1 MKIGKILAMAAVATV
16 FASCSN
22 EEELANVGKSESN
35 AIRFAGIS
43 GLSDTRTTPIGT
55 HNLTSTNF
63 DVMAFM
69 SSDNALFMGGK
80 HVTGASDHGVKIVY
94 KTSAWDYD
102 DPDKVAYW
110 PTSGDVDF
118 YAVSPAMTDDLFHHG
133 FAYDMT
139 SAAKTIT
146 YATVDE
152 YNSEGTNHDVMYA
165 VTKDRNKENNGTMPV
180 QMNFKHILSQV
191 VFKAKTTS
199 SILEVDVENVKIHN
213 FVHSGKFTLPAGEPA
228 MSDWKP
234 SPAAKGAY
242 TVKLNAANVKTNN
255 AVVNLSDM
263 NSPMMLIPQK
273 LTKWSTYSAGAAVS
287 KLEADNAIECYL
299 EISMKLK
306 QNVSARL
313 LNIKRYMFH
322 STMPQD
328 GNRASVTSTPLFSEV
343 VMTTMES
350 RSFRQLRL
358 MLQQRIGQT
367 PALVLMLMLISNK
380 RRRQSIKKGLCRN

>member
-1 MKIGKILAMAAVATV
+1 MKFGKILAVAVVATV

-80 HVTGASDHGVKIVY
+80 HVSGVSDHGVKIVY
-94 KTSAWDYD
+94 NTSAWDYD
-102 DPDKVAYW
+102 DKDKMAYW
-110 PTSGDVDF
+110 PTVGDVDF
-118 YAVSPAMTDDLFHHG
+118 YAVSPAITDDLVLQG
-133 FAYDMT
+133 FVYDMT
-139 SAAKTIT
+139 SAAKTIS
-146 YATVDE
+146 YSTVDE
-152 YNSEGTNHDVMYA
+152 YNSKGTNHDVMYA
-165 VTKDRNKENNGTMPV
+165 VTKGRNKKNNGTMPV

-213 FVHSGKFTLPAGEPA
+213 FVLSGTFTLPAGEPA
-228 MSDWKP
+228 MSDWKL

-242 TVKLNAANVKTNN
+242 TVKLNAANVKTKN

-273 LTKWSTYSAGAAVS
+273 LTKWSTYSAGTAVS
-287 KLEADNAIECYL
+287 IPEAEKAKECYL

-306 QNVSARL
+306 QNDSYLIGSAAEYKTVYVPFD
-313 LNIKRYMFH
+313 NATGWEPGKRYIY
-322 STMPQD
+322 T
-328 GNRASVTSTPLFSEV
+328 
-343 VMTTMES
+343 
-350 RSFRQLRL
+350 
-358 MLQQRIGQT
+358 
-367 PALVLMLMLISNK
+367 LIFGGGYDDQGEPILSPITFDAATVDWADANA
-380 RRRQSIKKGLCRN
+380 GADVNVNF

>member
-1 MKIGKILAMAAVATV
+1 MKIGKILAVAAVATV

-80 HVTGASDHGVKIVY
+80 HEAGHSDQGVKIVY

-118 YAVSPAMTDDLFHHG
+118 YAVSPAITDDLVHQG

-139 SAAKTIT
+139 STAKTIT

-152 YNSEGTNHDVMYA
+152 YNSTGTNHDVMYA
-165 VTKDRNKENNGTMPV
+165 VTKGRNKENNGKTAV
-180 QMNFKHILSQV
+180 QMKFKHILSQV

-199 SILEVDVENVKIHN
+199 SILEVDVKSVKIHN
-213 FVHSGKFTLPAGEPA
+213 FVHGGTFKLPAGEPA
-228 MSDWKP
+228 MSDWSP
-234 SPAAKGAY
+234 SPVAEDAY
-242 TVKLNAANVKTNN
+242 TVKLNAANVVTNN
-255 AVVNLSDM
+255 AVVDLSDM
-263 NSPMMLIPQK
+263 NSPLMMIPQK
-273 LTKWSTYSAGAAVS
+273 LTKWSTYSAGTAVS
-287 KLEADNAIECYL
+287 KRDADIKKECYL
-299 EISMKLK
+299 EILMKLK
-306 QNVSARL
+306 QNDSYLIGSAAAYTTVYVPFD
-313 LNIKRYMFH
+313 NATGWEPGKRYIY
-322 STMPQD
+322 T
-328 GNRASVTSTPLFSEV
+328 
-343 VMTTMES
+343 
-350 RSFRQLRL
+350 
-358 MLQQRIGQT
+358 
-367 PALVLMLMLISNK
+367 LIFGGGYDDHGEPILSPITFNAA
-380 RRRQSIKKGLCRN
+380 IVDWADANAGADVNF

>member
-1 MKIGKILAMAAVATV
+1 MKFGKILAVAVVATV

-35 AIRFAGIS
+35 AIRFVGIS

-80 HVTGASDHGVKIVY
+80 HVSGASDHGVKIVY

-118 YAVSPAMTDDLFHHG
+118 YAVSPAITDDLVRQG

-139 SAAKTIT
+139 STAKTISYT
-146 YATVDE
+146 TVDE
-152 YNSEGTNHDVMYA
+152 YDSKGTNHDVMYA
-165 VTKDRNKENNGTMPV
+165 VTKGRNKENNGTKPV

-213 FVHSGKFTLPAGEPA
+213 FVLSGKFTLPAGEPA
-228 MSDWKP
+228 MSDWKL

-242 TVKLNAANVKTNN
+242 TVKLNAANVKTKN
-255 AVVNLSDM
+255 AVVELSDM
-263 NSPMMLIPQK
+263 NSPLIMIPQK
-273 LTKWSTYSAGAAVS
+273 LTKWSTSTGAAVS
-287 KLEADNAIECYL
+287 IHEADNAIESYL

-306 QNVSARL
+306 QNDSYLIGSATEYKTVYVPFD
-313 LNIKRYMFH
+313 NATGWEPGKRYIYTLIFGGGYDDQGEPIL
-322 STMPQD
+322 SPITFNAATAD
-328 GNRASVTSTPLFSEV
+328 WVDASAGADVNF
-343 VMTTMES
+343 
-350 RSFRQLRL
+350 
-358 MLQQRIGQT
+358 
-367 PALVLMLMLISNK
+367 
-380 RRRQSIKKGLCRN
+380 

>member
-1 MKIGKILAMAAVATV
+1 MKFGKILAVAVVATV

-80 HVTGASDHGVKIVY
+80 HVSGVSDHGVKIVY

-110 PTSGDVDF
+110 PTVGDVDF
-118 YAVSPAMTDDLFHHG
+118 YAVSPAITDDLVYQG

-139 SAAKTIT
+139 SAAKTISYT
-146 YATVDE
+146 TVDE
-152 YNSEGTNHDVMYA
+152 YNSKGTNHDVMYA
-165 VTKDRNKENNGTMPV
+165 VTKGCNKENNGTKPV

-213 FVHSGKFTLPAGEPA
+213 FVLSGKFTLPAGEPA
-228 MSDWKP
+228 MSDWTL
-234 SPAAKGAY
+234 SPVAAGAY
-242 TVKLNAANVKTNN
+242 TVKLNAANVKTKN
-255 AVVNLSDM
+255 AVVELSDM
-263 NSPMMLIPQK
+263 NSPLIMIPQK
-273 LTKWSTYSAGAAVS
+273 LTKWRTYSAGTAVS
-287 KLEADNAIECYL
+287 IHEADNAIESYL

-306 QNVSARL
+306 QNDSYLIGSAAEYKTVYVPFD
-313 LNIKRYMFH
+313 NATGWEPGKRYIYTLIFGGGYDDQGEPIL
-322 STMPQD
+322 SPITFNAATAD
-328 GNRASVTSTPLFSEV
+328 WVDASAGADVNF
-343 VMTTMES
+343 
-350 RSFRQLRL
+350 
-358 MLQQRIGQT
+358 
-367 PALVLMLMLISNK
+367 
-380 RRRQSIKKGLCRN
+380 

>member
-1 MKIGKILAMAAVATV
+1 MKIGKILAVAAVATV

-35 AIRFAGIS
+35 AIRFAGVS

-55 HNLTSTNF
+55 LNLTSTNF

-80 HVTGASDHGVKIVY
+80 HVAGASDHGVKIVY

-110 PTSGDVDF
+110 PTSGNVDF
-118 YAVSPAMTDDLFHHG
+118 YAVSPAITDDVVHR

-152 YNSEGTNHDVMYA
+152 YNSPGTNHDVMYA
-165 VTKDRNKENNGTMPV
+165 VTKGRNKENNGTMAV

-213 FVHSGKFTLPAGEPA
+213 FVHGGTFTLPEGEPA
-228 MSDWKP
+228 MSNWSL
-234 SPAAKGAY
+234 SPVAEGAY
-242 TVKLNAANVKTNN
+242 TVKLNAANVVTKNT
-255 AVVNLSDM
+255 VVDLSDM
-263 NSPMMLIPQK
+263 NSPLMLIPQQLK
-273 LTKWSTYSAGAAVS
+273 KWSTYSAGAAVS
-287 KLEADNAIECYL
+287 MHEANTKKECYL

-306 QNVSARL
+306 QNDSYLIGSATAYKTVYVPFD
-313 LNIKRYMFH
+313 NGTGWEPGKRYIYTLIFGGGYDDNGEPIL
-322 STMPQD
+322 SPITF
-328 GNRASVTSTPLFSEV
+328 NAVTTNWVDATGADVNAF
-343 VMTTMES
+343 
-350 RSFRQLRL
+350 
-358 MLQQRIGQT
+358 
-367 PALVLMLMLISNK
+367 
-380 RRRQSIKKGLCRN
+380 

>member
-1 MKIGKILAMAAVATV
+1 MKIGKILAVAAVATV

-22 EEELANVGKSESN
+22 EEELANVSKSESN

-55 HNLTSTNF
+55 SNLTSTNF

-69 SSDNALFMGGK
+69 SADNALFMGGK

-146 YATVDE
+146 YATADE
-152 YNSEGTNHDVMYA
+152 YNSTVTNHDVMYA
-165 VTKDRNKENNGTMPV
+165 VTKGRNKVNNGATAV

-191 VFKAKTTS
+191 VFKAKTAS
-199 SILEVDVENVKIHN
+199 SILEVDVKSVKIHN
-213 FVHSGKFTLPAGEPA
+213 FVHSGTFTLPADEPA
-228 MSDWKP
+228 MSNWSTSTDEAV
-234 SPAAKGAY
+234 SIA
-242 TVKLNAANVKTNN
+242 TVKLNAANVKTNKTV
-255 AVVNLSDM
+255 AVDLSDM
-263 NSPMMLIPQK
+263 ASPLMMIPQK

-287 KLEADNAIECYL
+287 KLEADNKKECYL

-306 QNVSARL
+306 QNDSYLIGSAAAYTTVYVPFD
-313 LNIKRYMFH
+313 NATGWEPGKRYIYTLIFGGGYDDQGEPIL
-322 STMPQD
+322 SPIKFEAATAD
-328 GNRASVTSTPLFSEV
+328 WANASAGADVNF
-343 VMTTMES
+343 
-350 RSFRQLRL
+350 
-358 MLQQRIGQT
+358 
-367 PALVLMLMLISNK
+367 
-380 RRRQSIKKGLCRN
+380 

>member
-1 MKIGKILAMAAVATV
+1 MKFGKILAVAVVATV

-69 SSDNALFMGGK
+69 SSDNTLFMGGK
-80 HVTGASDHGVKIVY
+80 HVSGVSDHGVKIVY

-118 YAVSPAMTDDLFHHG
+118 YAVSPAITDDLVFQG

-139 SAAKTIT
+139 SAAKTISYT
-146 YATVDE
+146 TVDE
-152 YNSEGTNHDVMYA
+152 YNTNGTNHDVMYA
-165 VTKDRNKENNGTMPV
+165 VTKGRNKENNGTMPV

-213 FVHSGKFTLPAGEPA
+213 FVLSGKFTLPAREPA
-228 MSDWKP
+228 MSDWTL
-234 SPAAKGAY
+234 SPVAAGAY
-242 TVKLNAANVKTNN
+242 TVKLNAANVKTKN
-255 AVVNLSDM
+255 AVVELSDM
-263 NSPMMLIPQK
+263 NSPLIMIPQK
-273 LTKWSTYSAGAAVS
+273 LTKWSTYSAAGTAVS
-287 KLEADNAIECYL
+287 IHEADNAIESYL

-306 QNVSARL
+306 QNDSYLIGSAAEYKTVYVPFD
-313 LNIKRYMFH
+313 NATGWEPGKRYIYTLIFGGGYDDQGEPIL
-322 STMPQD
+322 SPITFNAATAD
-328 GNRASVTSTPLFSEV
+328 WVDASAGADVNVNF
-343 VMTTMES
+343 
-350 RSFRQLRL
+350 
-358 MLQQRIGQT
+358 
-367 PALVLMLMLISNK
+367 
-380 RRRQSIKKGLCRN
+380 

>member
-1 MKIGKILAMAAVATV
+1 MKIGKILAVAAVATV

-80 HVTGASDHGVKIVY
+80 HEAGHSDQGVKIVY
-94 KTSAWDYD
+94 NTTAWDYD

-118 YAVSPAMTDDLFHHG
+118 YAVSPAFTDELVYYS

-139 SAAKTIT
+139 SDAKTIT
-146 YATVDE
+146 YATADE
-152 YNSEGTNHDVMYA
+152 YKTGATNHDVMYA
-165 VTKDRNKENNGTMPV
+165 VAKGRNKANNGTSPV
-180 QMNFKHILSQV
+180 QMKFKHILSQV

-199 SILEVDVENVKIHN
+199 SILEVDVQSVKIHN
-213 FVHSGKFTLPAGEPA
+213 FAVGGKFTLPEEDPK
-228 MSDWKP
+228 MSDWTL
-234 SPAAKGAY
+234 SPLMGAY
-242 TVKLNAANVKTNN
+242 TVKLNAANVKTND
-255 AVVNLSDM
+255 AVVDLSDM
-263 NSPMMLIPQK
+263 NSPMMMIPQQ
-273 LTKWSTYSAGAAVS
+273 LTKWSTYSSGTAVP
-287 KLEADNAIECYL
+287 KHEADTKKECYL

-306 QNVSARL
+306 QNDSYLIGSATEYKTVYVPFD
-313 LNIKRYMFH
+313 NGTGWEPGKRYIYTLIFGGGYDDQGEPIL
-322 STMPQD
+322 SPITFD
-328 GNRASVTSTPLFSEV
+328 AATADWADASAGADVNVNF
-343 VMTTMES
+343 
-350 RSFRQLRL
+350 
-358 MLQQRIGQT
+358 
-367 PALVLMLMLISNK
+367 
-380 RRRQSIKKGLCRN
+380 

>member
-1 MKIGKILAMAAVATV
+1 MKIEKILAVAAVATV

-80 HVTGASDHGVKIVY
+80 HEAGHSDQGVKIVY
-94 KTSAWDYD
+94 NTTAWDYD

-118 YAVSPAMTDDLFHHG
+118 YAVSPAITNDLVHNHYFG
-133 FAYDMT
+133 YDMT
-139 SAAKTIT
+139 SANKTIT
-146 YATVDE
+146 YTTVDE
-152 YNSEGTNHDVMYA
+152 YNSPGTNHDVMYA
-165 VTKDRNKENNGTMPV
+165 VTKGRNKENNGATAV
-180 QMNFKHILSQV
+180 QMKFKHILSQV

-213 FVHSGKFTLPAGEPA
+213 FVHSGTFTLPADEPA
-228 MSDWKP
+228 MSNWST
-234 SPAAKGAY
+234 SPDEAVSIA

-263 NSPMMLIPQK
+263 NSPLMMIPQK
-273 LTKWSTYSAGAAVS
+273 LTKWSTYSAGTAVS
-287 KLEADNAIECYL
+287 KHDADIKKECYL

-306 QNVSARL
+306 QNDSYLIGSAAEYKTVYVPFD
-313 LNIKRYMFH
+313 NATGWEPGKRYIYTLIFGGGYDDQGEPIL
-322 STMPQD
+322 SPITFD
-328 GNRASVTSTPLFSEV
+328 AATADWADASAGADVNVNF
-343 VMTTMES
+343 
-350 RSFRQLRL
+350 
-358 MLQQRIGQT
+358 
-367 PALVLMLMLISNK
+367 
-380 RRRQSIKKGLCRN
+380 

>member
-1 MKIGKILAMAAVATV
+1 MKIGKILAVAAVATV

-35 AIRFAGIS
+35 AIRFAGVS

-80 HVTGASDHGVKIVY
+80 HVSGVSDHGVKIVY
-94 KTSAWDYD
+94 NTSAWDYD
-102 DPDKVAYW
+102 DKDKVAYW

-139 SAAKTIT
+139 SAAKTISYT
-146 YATVDE
+146 TVDE
-152 YNSEGTNHDVMYA
+152 YNSPGTNHDVMYA
-165 VTKDRNKENNGTMPV
+165 VTKGRNKENNGTMPV

-199 SILEVDVENVKIHN
+199 SILEVDVKSVKINN
-213 FVHSGKFTLPAGEPA
+213 FVHGGTFTLPAGEGEPA
-228 MSDWKP
+228 MSNWSL

-287 KLEADNAIECYL
+287 KLEADNAKECYL

-306 QNVSARL
+306 QNDSYLIGSAAEYRTVYVPFD
-313 LNIKRYMFH
+313 NATGWEPGKRYIY
-322 STMPQD
+322 T
-328 GNRASVTSTPLFSEV
+328 
-343 VMTTMES
+343 
-350 RSFRQLRL
+350 
-358 MLQQRIGQT
+358 
-367 PALVLMLMLISNK
+367 LIFGGGYDDQGEPILSPITFDAATVDWADDSADVNF
-380 RRRQSIKKGLCRN
+380 

>member
-1 MKIGKILAMAAVATV
+1 MKFGKILAVAVVATV

-80 HVTGASDHGVKIVY
+80 HVSGASDHGVKIVY

-110 PTSGDVDF
+110 PTVGDVDF
-118 YAVSPAMTDDLFHHG
+118 YAVSPAITDDLVLQG
-133 FAYDMT
+133 FVYDMT
-139 SAAKTIT
+139 SAAKTIS
-146 YATVDE
+146 YSTVDE
-152 YNSEGTNHDVMYA
+152 YNSKGTNHDVMYA
-165 VTKDRNKENNGTMPV
+165 VTKGRNKKNNGTMPV

-213 FVHSGKFTLPAGEPA
+213 FVHSGTFTLPAGEPA
-228 MSDWKP
+228 MSDWKL

-242 TVKLNAANVKTNN
+242 TVKLNAANVKTKN

-263 NSPMMLIPQK
+263 NSPLMLIPQK
-273 LTKWSTYSAGAAVS
+273 LTKWSTYSAGTAVS
-287 KLEADNAIECYL
+287 ILEADKAKECYL

-306 QNVSARL
+306 QNDSYLIGSAAEYKTVYVPFD
-313 LNIKRYMFH
+313 NATGWEPGKRYIYTLIFGGGYDDQGEPIL
-322 STMPQD
+322 SPITFD
-328 GNRASVTSTPLFSEV
+328 AATADWADASADVNF
-343 VMTTMES
+343 
-350 RSFRQLRL
+350 
-358 MLQQRIGQT
+358 
-367 PALVLMLMLISNK
+367 
-380 RRRQSIKKGLCRN
+380 

>member
-1 MKIGKILAMAAVATV
+1 MKFGKILAVAVVATV

-80 HVTGASDHGVKIVY
+80 HVSGASDHGVKIVY

-118 YAVSPAMTDDLFHHG
+118 YAVSPAITGDLVLQG

-139 SAAKTIT
+139 SAAKTISYT
-146 YATVDE
+146 TVDE
-152 YNSEGTNHDVMYA
+152 YNSKGTNHDVMYA
-165 VTKDRNKENNGTMPV
+165 VTKGRNKENNGTKPV

-191 VFKAKTTS
+191 VFKAKTKQST
-199 SILEVDVENVKIHN
+199 LTVDVKNIKIHN
-213 FVHSGKFTLPAGEPA
+213 FVHGGTFKLPTDEPA
-228 MSDWKP
+228 MSDWSL
-234 SPAAKGAY
+234 SPAAAGAY
-242 TVKLNAANVKTNN
+242 TVKLNAANVVVTNN
-255 AVVNLSDM
+255 TAVDLSDM
-263 NSPMMLIPQK
+263 NSPLMLIPQK
-273 LTKWSTYSAGAAVS
+273 LTKWSTYSAGTAVS
-287 KLEADNAIECYL
+287 ILEADKAKECYL

-306 QNVSARL
+306 QNDSYLIGSAAEYKTVYVPFDNATGWEPGKRYIYTL
-313 LNIKRYMFH
+313 IFGGGYDDQGEPILSPITFDAATADWADAAGTDVNIK
-322 STMPQD
+322 
-328 GNRASVTSTPLFSEV
+328 
-343 VMTTMES
+343 
-350 RSFRQLRL
+350 
-358 MLQQRIGQT
+358 
-367 PALVLMLMLISNK
+367 
-380 RRRQSIKKGLCRN
+380 

>member
-1 MKIGKILAMAAVATV
+1 MKIGKILAVAAVATV

-35 AIRFAGIS
+35 AIRFAGVS

-80 HVTGASDHGVKIVY
+80 HVSGVSDHGVKIVY

-102 DPDKVAYW
+102 DKDKVAYW

-118 YAVSPAMTDDLFHHG
+118 YAVSPAITDDLVLQNS

-139 SAAKTIT
+139 SAAKTIR

-152 YNSEGTNHDVMYA
+152 YSGKGTNHDVMYA
-165 VTKDRNKENNGTMPV
+165 VTKGRNKENNGAMAV

-199 SILEVDVENVKIHN
+199 SILEVDVDNIKIHN
-213 FVHSGKFTLPAGEPA
+213 FVHGGTFTLPADEPA
-228 MSDWKP
+228 MSDW
-234 SPAAKGAY
+234 SLSGDAVSVC
-242 TVKLNAANVKTNN
+242 TVKLNAANVVTKN
-255 AVVNLSDM
+255 AVVDLSDM
-263 NSPMMLIPQK
+263 NSPLMMIPQK
-273 LTKWSTYSAGAAVS
+273 LTKWSTSAGTAVS
-287 KLEADNAIECYL
+287 KLEADNAKECYL
-299 EISMKLK
+299 EIAMKLK
-306 QNVSARL
+306 QNDSYLIGSAAAYTTVYVPFD
-313 LNIKRYMFH
+313 NATGWEPGKRYIYTLIFGGGYDDNGKPIL
-322 STMPQD
+322 SPITFD
-328 GNRASVTSTPLFSEV
+328 AATADWADAGADVEV
-343 VMTTMES
+343 K
-350 RSFRQLRL
+350 F
-358 MLQQRIGQT
+358 
-367 PALVLMLMLISNK
+367 
-380 RRRQSIKKGLCRN
+380 

>member
-1 MKIGKILAMAAVATV
+1 MKIGKILAVAAVATV

-80 HVTGASDHGVKIVY
+80 HVSGASDHGVKIVY
-94 KTSAWDYD
+94 NTSAWDYD
-102 DPDKVAYW
+102 DKDKVAYW

-139 SAAKTIT
+139 SAAKTISYT
-146 YATVDE
+146 TVDE
-152 YNSEGTNHDVMYA
+152 YNSPGTNHDVMYA
-165 VTKDRNKENNGTMPV
+165 VTKGRNKENNGTMPV

-199 SILEVDVENVKIHN
+199 SILEVDVKSVKINN
-213 FVHSGKFTLPAGEPA
+213 FVHGGTFTLPAGEGEPA
-228 MSDWKP
+228 MSNWSL

-242 TVKLNAANVKTNN
+242 TVKLNAANVKTKN

-287 KLEADNAIECYL
+287 KLEADNAKECYL
-299 EISMKLK
+299 EIAMKLK
-306 QNVSARL
+306 QNDSYLIGSAAEYRTVYVPFD
-313 LNIKRYMFH
+313 NATGWEPGKRYIY
-322 STMPQD
+322 T
-328 GNRASVTSTPLFSEV
+328 
-343 VMTTMES
+343 
-350 RSFRQLRL
+350 
-358 MLQQRIGQT
+358 
-367 PALVLMLMLISNK
+367 LIFGGGYDDQGEPILSPITFDAATVDWADDSADVNF
-380 RRRQSIKKGLCRN
+380 

>member
-1 MKIGKILAMAAVATV
+1 MKFGKILAVAVVATV

-80 HVTGASDHGVKIVY
+80 HVSGASDHGVKIVY

-110 PTSGDVDF
+110 PTVGDVDF
-118 YAVSPAMTDDLFHHG
+118 YAVSPAITDDLVRQG

-139 SAAKTIT
+139 STAKTISYT
-146 YATVDE
+146 TVDE
-152 YNSEGTNHDVMYA
+152 YDSKGTNHDVMYA
-165 VTKDRNKENNGTMPV
+165 VTKGRNKENNGIMPV

-199 SILEVDVENVKIHN
+199 SILEVDVKSVKIHN
-213 FVHSGKFTLPAGEPA
+213 FVLSGTFTLPAGEPA
-228 MSDWKP
+228 MSDWKL

-242 TVKLNAANVKTNN
+242 TVKLNAANVKTKN

-273 LTKWSTYSAGAAVS
+273 LTKWSTYSAGTAVS
-287 KLEADNAIECYL
+287 ISEADNAIESYL

-306 QNVSARL
+306 QNDSYLIGSAAEYKTVYVPFD
-313 LNIKRYMFH
+313 NATGWEPGKRYIYTLIFGGGYDDQGEPIL
-322 STMPQD
+322 SPITFNAATAD
-328 GNRASVTSTPLFSEV
+328 WVDASAGADVNF
-343 VMTTMES
+343 
-350 RSFRQLRL
+350 
-358 MLQQRIGQT
+358 
-367 PALVLMLMLISNK
+367 
-380 RRRQSIKKGLCRN
+380 

>member
-1 MKIGKILAMAAVATV
+1 MKFGKILAVAVVATV

-80 HVTGASDHGVKIVY
+80 HEAGHSDQGVKIVY
-94 KTSAWDYD
+94 NTTAWDYD

-118 YAVSPAMTDDLFHHG
+118 YAVSPAITNDLVLNHY

-139 SAAKTIT
+139 SAAKTISYT
-146 YATVDE
+146 TVDE
-152 YNSEGTNHDVMYA
+152 YNTKGTNHDVMYA
-165 VTKDRNKENNGTMPV
+165 VTKGCNKENNGTMPV

-213 FVHSGKFTLPAGEPA
+213 FVLSGKFTLPAREPA
-228 MSDWKP
+228 MSDWTL
-234 SPAAKGAY
+234 SPVAAGAY
-242 TVKLNAANVKTNN
+242 TVKLNAANVKTKN
-255 AVVNLSDM
+255 AVVELSDM
-263 NSPMMLIPQK
+263 NSPLIMIPQK
-273 LTKWSTYSAGAAVS
+273 LTKWSTYSAGTAVS
-287 KLEADNAIECYL
+287 IHEADNAIESYL

-306 QNVSARL
+306 QNDSYLIGSAAEYKTVYVPFD
-313 LNIKRYMFH
+313 NATGWEPGKRYIYTLIFGGGYDDQGEPIL
-322 STMPQD
+322 SPITFNAATAD
-328 GNRASVTSTPLFSEV
+328 WVDASAGADVNF
-343 VMTTMES
+343 
-350 RSFRQLRL
+350 
-358 MLQQRIGQT
+358 
-367 PALVLMLMLISNK
+367 
-380 RRRQSIKKGLCRN
+380 

>member
-1 MKIGKILAMAAVATV
+1 MKIGKILAVAAVATV

-43 GLSDTRTTPIGT
+43 GLSDTRATPINT
-55 HNLTSTNF
+55 ANLTTTNF
-63 DVMAFM
+63 EVMAFM
-69 SSDNALFMGGK
+69 SADNALFMGGK
-80 HVTGASDHGVKIVY
+80 HVSGASDHGVKIVY
-94 KTSAWDYD
+94 NTSAWDYD
-102 DPDKVAYW
+102 DKDKVAYW
-110 PTSGDVDF
+110 PTVGDVDF
-118 YAVSPAMTDDLFHHG
+118 YAVSPAITDDLVHQG

-139 SAAKTIT
+139 STAKTIT

-152 YNSEGTNHDVMYA
+152 YNSAGTNHDVMYA
-165 VTKDRNKENNGTMPV
+165 VTKGRNKENNGTMPV

-199 SILEVDVENVKIHN
+199 SILEVDVKSVKIHN
-213 FVHSGKFTLPAGEPA
+213 FVHSGTFTLPAGEPA

-287 KLEADNAIECYL
+287 KFEADNAIECYL

-306 QNVSARL
+306 QNDSYLIGSAAEYKTVYVPFD
-313 LNIKRYMFH
+313 NATGWEPGKRYIYTLIFGGGYDDQGEPIL
-322 STMPQD
+322 SPITF
-328 GNRASVTSTPLFSEV
+328 NAA
-343 VMTTMES
+343 TTNWVDATGADVNA
-350 RSFRQLRL
+350 F
-358 MLQQRIGQT
+358 
-367 PALVLMLMLISNK
+367 
-380 RRRQSIKKGLCRN
+380 

>member
-1 MKIGKILAMAAVATV
+1 MKFGKILAVAVVATV

-80 HVTGASDHGVKIVY
+80 HVSGASDHGVKIVY

-118 YAVSPAMTDDLFHHG
+118 YAVSPAITDDLVRQG

-139 SAAKTIT
+139 STAKTISYT
-146 YATVDE
+146 TVDE
-152 YNSEGTNHDVMYA
+152 YDSKGTNHDVMYA
-165 VTKDRNKENNGTMPV
+165 VTKGRNKENNGTKPV

-213 FVHSGKFTLPAGEPA
+213 FVLSGKFTLPAGEPA
-228 MSDWKP
+228 MSDWEL

-242 TVKLNAANVKTNN
+242 TVKLNAANVKTKN
-255 AVVNLSDM
+255 AVVELSDM
-263 NSPMMLIPQK
+263 NSPLIMIPQK
-273 LTKWSTYSAGAAVS
+273 LTKWSTSTGAAVS
-287 KLEADNAIECYL
+287 IHEADNAIESYL

-306 QNVSARL
+306 QNDSYLIGSATEYKTVYVPFD
-313 LNIKRYMFH
+313 NATGWEPGKRYIYTLIFGGGYDDQGEPIL
-322 STMPQD
+322 SPITFD
-328 GNRASVTSTPLFSEV
+328 AATVDWADASADVNF
-343 VMTTMES
+343 
-350 RSFRQLRL
+350 
-358 MLQQRIGQT
+358 
-367 PALVLMLMLISNK
+367 
-380 RRRQSIKKGLCRN
+380 

>member
-1 MKIGKILAMAAVATV
+1 MKFGKILAVAVVATV

-80 HVTGASDHGVKIVY
+80 HEAGHSDQGVKIVY
-94 KTSAWDYD
+94 NTTAWDYD
-102 DPDKVAYW
+102 DSDKVAYW

-118 YAVSPAMTDDLFHHG
+118 YAVSPAITNDLVLNHYFG
-133 FAYDMT
+133 YDMT
-139 SAAKTIT
+139 SAAKTISYT
-146 YATVDE
+146 TVDE
-152 YNSEGTNHDVMYA
+152 YNSKGTNHDVMYA
-165 VTKDRNKENNGTMPV
+165 VTKGRNKKNNGTMPV

-199 SILEVDVENVKIHN
+199 SILEVDVDSVKIHN
-213 FVHSGKFTLPAGEPA
+213 FVHSGTFTLPAVEPA
-228 MSDWKP
+228 MSDWTL
-234 SPAAKGAY
+234 SPAARGAY
-242 TVKLNAANVKTNN
+242 TVKLNAANVKTKN

-273 LTKWSTYSAGAAVS
+273 LTKWSTSTGAAVS
-287 KLEADNAIECYL
+287 ILEADKAKECYL

-306 QNVSARL
+306 QNDSYLIGSATEYKTVYVPFDNARGWEPGKRYIYTL
-313 LNIKRYMFH
+313 IFGGGYDDQGEPILSPITFDAATADWVDAAGTDVNIK
-322 STMPQD
+322 
-328 GNRASVTSTPLFSEV
+328 
-343 VMTTMES
+343 
-350 RSFRQLRL
+350 
-358 MLQQRIGQT
+358 
-367 PALVLMLMLISNK
+367 
-380 RRRQSIKKGLCRN
+380 

>member
-1 MKIGKILAMAAVATV
+1 MKFGKILAVAVVATV

-55 HNLTSTNF
+55 QNLTSTNF

-69 SSDNALFMGGK
+69 SSDKALFMGGK
-80 HVTGASDHGVKIVY
+80 HEAGHSDHGVKIVY
-94 KTSAWDYD
+94 KTSAWDYG

-118 YAVSPAMTDDLFHHG
+118 YAVSPAITNDLVLNHYFG
-133 FAYDMT
+133 YDMT
-139 SAAKTIT
+139 SAAKTISYT
-146 YATVDE
+146 TVDE
-152 YNSEGTNHDVMYA
+152 YDSEGTNHDVMYA
-165 VTKDRNKENNGTMPV
+165 VTKGRNKKNNGTMPV

-213 FVHSGKFTLPAGEPA
+213 FVHSGTFTLPAGEPA
-228 MSDWKP
+228 MSDWKL

-242 TVKLNAANVKTNN
+242 TVKLNAANVKTKN

-263 NSPMMLIPQK
+263 NSPLMLIPQQ
-273 LTKWSTYSAGAAVS
+273 LTKWSTYSAAGTAVS
-287 KLEADNAIECYL
+287 ILEADKAKECYL

-306 QNVSARL
+306 QNDSYLIGSAAEYKTVYVPFD
-313 LNIKRYMFH
+313 NATTGWEPGKRYIYTLIFGGGYDDQGEPIL
-322 STMPQD
+322 SPITFD
-328 GNRASVTSTPLFSEV
+328 AVTADWADASADVKF
-343 VMTTMES
+343 
-350 RSFRQLRL
+350 
-358 MLQQRIGQT
+358 
-367 PALVLMLMLISNK
+367 
-380 RRRQSIKKGLCRN
+380 

>member
-35 AIRFAGIS
+35 AIRIAGIS

-55 HNLTSTNF
+55 LNLTSTNF

-80 HVTGASDHGVKIVY
+80 HVAGASDHGVKIVY

-118 YAVSPAMTDDLFHHG
+118 YAVSPAITDDLVHQG

-139 SAAKTIT
+139 STAKTIT

-152 YNSEGTNHDVMYA
+152 YNSPGTNHDVMYA
-165 VTKDRNKENNGTMPV
+165 VTKGRNKENNGTMAV

-199 SILEVDVENVKIHN
+199 SILEVDVKSVKIHN
-213 FVHSGKFTLPAGEPA
+213 FVHSGTFTLPAGEPA
-228 MSDWKP
+228 MSNWST
-234 SPAAKGAY
+234 SPDEAVSIA

-263 NSPMMLIPQK
+263 NSPLMMIPQQLK
-273 LTKWSTYSAGAAVS
+273 KWSTYSAGAAVS
-287 KLEADNAIECYL
+287 MHEANTKKECYL

-306 QNVSARL
+306 QNDSYLIGSATAYKTVYVPFD
-313 LNIKRYMFH
+313 NGTGWEPGKRYIYTLIFGGGYDDQGEPIL
-322 STMPQD
+322 SPITFNAATAD
-328 GNRASVTSTPLFSEV
+328 WVDASAGADVNVNF
-343 VMTTMES
+343 
-350 RSFRQLRL
+350 
-358 MLQQRIGQT
+358 
-367 PALVLMLMLISNK
+367 
-380 RRRQSIKKGLCRN
+380 

>member
-35 AIRFAGIS
+35 AIRFAGVS

-55 HNLTSTNF
+55 LNLTSTNF

-80 HVTGASDHGVKIVY
+80 HVSGASDHGVKIVY

-118 YAVSPAMTDDLFHHG
+118 YAVSPAITDDLVHQG

-139 SAAKTIT
+139 STAKTIT

-152 YNSEGTNHDVMYA
+152 YNSTGTNHDVMYA
-165 VTKDRNKENNGTMPV
+165 VTKGRNKENNGKTAV
-180 QMNFKHILSQV
+180 QMKFKHILSQV

-199 SILEVDVENVKIHN
+199 SILEVDVKSVKIHN
-213 FVHSGKFTLPAGEPA
+213 FVHGGTFKLPAGEPA
-228 MSDWKP
+228 MSDWSP
-234 SPAAKGAY
+234 SPVAEGAY
-242 TVKLNAANVKTNN
+242 TVKLNAANVVTNN
-255 AVVNLSDM
+255 AVVDLSDM
-263 NSPMMLIPQK
+263 NSPLMMIPQK
-273 LTKWSTYSAGAAVS
+273 LTKWSTYSAGTAVS
-287 KLEADNAIECYL
+287 KRDADIKKECYL
-299 EISMKLK
+299 EILMKLK
-306 QNVSARL
+306 QNDSYLIGSAAAYTTVYVPFD
-313 LNIKRYMFH
+313 NATGWEPGKRYIYTLIFGGGYDDH
-322 STMPQD
+322 GEPILSPITFD
-328 GNRASVTSTPLFSEV
+328 AATADWADASAGADVNVNF
-343 VMTTMES
+343 
-350 RSFRQLRL
+350 
-358 MLQQRIGQT
+358 
-367 PALVLMLMLISNK
+367 
-380 RRRQSIKKGLCRN
+380 

>member
-1 MKIGKILAMAAVATV
+1 MKFGKILAVAVVATV

-69 SSDNALFMGGK
+69 SSDNTLFMGGK
-80 HVTGASDHGVKIVY
+80 HVSGVSDHGVKIVY
-94 KTSAWDYD
+94 NTSAWDYD
-102 DPDKVAYW
+102 DKDKMAYW
-110 PTSGDVDF
+110 PTVGDVDF
-118 YAVSPAMTDDLFHHG
+118 YAVSPAITDDLVLQG
-133 FAYDMT
+133 FVYDMT
-139 SAAKTIT
+139 SAAKTIS
-146 YATVDE
+146 YSTVDE
-152 YNSEGTNHDVMYA
+152 YNSKGTNHDVMYA
-165 VTKDRNKENNGTMPV
+165 VTKGRNKKNNGTMPV

-213 FVHSGKFTLPAGEPA
+213 FVHSGTFTLPAGEPA
-228 MSDWKP
+228 MSDWKL

-242 TVKLNAANVKTNN
+242 TVKLNAANVKTKN

-263 NSPMMLIPQK
+263 NSPLMLIPQK
-273 LTKWSTYSAGAAVS
+273 LTKWSTYSAGTAVS
-287 KLEADNAIECYL
+287 MPEADKAKECYL

-306 QNVSARL
+306 QNDSYLIGSAAEYKTVYVPFD
-313 LNIKRYMFH
+313 NATGWEPGKRYIYTLIFGGGYDDQGEPIL
-322 STMPQD
+322 SPITFD
-328 GNRASVTSTPLFSEV
+328 AATADWADASADVNF
-343 VMTTMES
+343 
-350 RSFRQLRL
+350 
-358 MLQQRIGQT
+358 
-367 PALVLMLMLISNK
+367 
-380 RRRQSIKKGLCRN
+380 